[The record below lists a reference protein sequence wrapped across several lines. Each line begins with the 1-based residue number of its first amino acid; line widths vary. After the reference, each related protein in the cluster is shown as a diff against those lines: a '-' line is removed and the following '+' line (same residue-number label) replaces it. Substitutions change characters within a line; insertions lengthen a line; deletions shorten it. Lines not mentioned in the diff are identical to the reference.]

1 MNAAAAVQV
10 TERAEDD
17 ALQVLLGMVSAKA
30 RQFSEDQQ
38 VDAETV
44 EAMKAAG
51 VYRALVPAQFGGD
64 EKSPVEFLRLLE
76 TIAVQDGSAGWVAS
90 FGVSHMYLASL
101 PAKTLEQVYADG
113 PDVVFAGTIFPP
125 IPAVRVEGGY
135 RVTGR
140 WPFGSGSTGA
150 SLIGVGIRDE
160 AAARPPAPHGG
171 DARRQGED
179 RAQLGCD
186 RPEGTGSHDLV
197 VEDVFVPDEWTFV
210 RGAPRP

>member
-1 MNAAAAVQV
+1 MNAGMSAAVQV

-17 ALQVLLGMVSAKA
+17 ALQVLLGMVAAKA
-30 RQFSEDQQ
+30 RAIQRRS
-38 VDAETV
+38 
-44 EAMKAAG
+44 AG
-51 VYRALVPAQFGGD
+51 RRRDGRGDEGGGRLSRAGPRAFGGD

-150 SLIGVGIRDE
+150 ELIGVGIRDE
-160 AAARPPAPHGG
+160 GGSAPAC
-171 DARRQGED
+171 
-179 RAQLGCD
+179 RAW
-186 RPEGTGSHDLV
+186 R
-197 VEDVFVPDEWTFV
+197 
-210 RGAPRP
+210 